1 MKQTNPGS
9 VKIYETKLSGINTG
23 AELDILP
30 QIRLISIFE
39 SIYTPTMSC
48 QIVLEDSINLR
59 KNFPIV
65 GEETF
70 KISFKT
76 PGVED
81 ITTFVFDTYK
91 NTNVKDVPNS
101 KISAYTLDCISTES
115 LKAIKKGQVSNAY
128 YEPIHKIVEDIM
140 VRFLGT
146 KKKVMIEK
154 TRGIDKINIPGVYLF
169 AAIDYLKGRAVSA
182 EVKNSSF
189 VFFENQHGFNFRTIE
204 SLLYTK
210 RNDYGGKVFTYDNTP
225 TMYGDKSKP
234 AMYRNIIVLEKFN
247 LASIVKNITEGYR
260 NAVNAFDIIT
270 KEFERTE
277 FEFTKKANEFIAS
290 DEMPTLRNTNQFF
303 ADLKNQFDA
312 KGKQIFMPKDSTK
325 TNEFLPISM
334 GGKMAY
340 KAMFGDSI
348 TLNALVFGDS
358 TLTVGETVKINTK
371 NVSGMTGR
379 TTEEKAI
386 AGMYLIVGLRHMI
399 SPGAE
404 PLHHTAMQLVKM
416 GDS

>member
-9 VKIYETKLSGINTG
+9 VKIYETKLSSNNTG
-23 AELDILP
+23 AQLDILP

-39 SIYTPTMSC
+39 SIYTPTMTC
-48 QIVLEDSINLR
+48 QVVLEDSINLR
-59 KNFPIV
+59 KNFPII

-81 ITTFVFDTYK
+81 IATFIFDTYK

-115 LKAIKKGQVSNAY
+115 LQAVKKGQVSNAY

-140 VRFLGT
+140 IRFLGT
-146 KKKVMIEK
+146 KKNVMIEK
-154 TRGIDKINIPGVYLF
+154 TRGIDRINIPSVYLF

-234 AMYRNIIVLEKFN
+234 AMYRNIISLEKFN
-247 LASIVKNITEGYR
+247 LASIVKNISEGYR

-290 DEMPTLRNTNQFF
+290 DEMPTLRNTNKFF

-325 TNEFLPISM
+325 TSEFLPTSIGS
-334 GGKMAY
+334 KMAY

-379 TTEEKAI
+379 TTEEKAV

>member
-9 VKIYETKLSGINTG
+9 VKIYETKLSSNNTG
-23 AELDILP
+23 AQLDILP

-39 SIYTPTMSC
+39 SIYTPTMTC

-59 KNFPIV
+59 KNFPII

-81 ITTFVFDTYK
+81 IATFVFDTYK

-115 LKAIKKGQVSNAY
+115 LQAVKKGQVSNAY

-154 TRGIDKINIPGVYLF
+154 TRGIDRINIPSVYLF

-325 TNEFLPISM
+325 TSEFLPTSIGS
-334 GGKMAY
+334 KMAY